1 MLANVSLN
9 GYKFEIIKAP
19 LTSLQAIWEVK
30 DWICR
35 RGESGINL
43 PKTYLSLKLTKK

>member
-30 DWICR
+30 DWICN
-35 RGESGINL
+35 GLTLPDNL
-43 PKTYLSLKLTKK
+43 AHVKKG